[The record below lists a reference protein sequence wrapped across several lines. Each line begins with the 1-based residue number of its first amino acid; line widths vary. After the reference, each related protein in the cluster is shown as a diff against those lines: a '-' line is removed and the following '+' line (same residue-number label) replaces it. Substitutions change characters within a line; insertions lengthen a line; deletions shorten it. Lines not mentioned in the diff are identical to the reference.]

1 MDSQTLVGVLLDTS
15 SLRVAV
21 YDLQGNLLKSQ
32 TASIAEQSTSA
43 WERALREATPKLAD
57 ATICSVASTSGTAL
71 LTDEYG
77 EPVFPPQMYYETAPA
92 QARTL
97 RASVEGI
104 GDDEWEIVCSPTAPL
119 PKIIHL
125 KEQYPTRFEN
135 VEWILSPTT
144 WLLYRL
150 RYGNSQR
157 WRGVETDWTNA
168 LKFGADI
175 RPSLPTWYDGLFEA
189 AELSPS
195 LFPAIRPPGS
205 FIAVANSE
213 FASRIGFDGCRL
225 FQGVT
230 DGAASVLA
238 NGCLEPGDFSVTFG
252 DTSVIKF
259 VSKSIKHHDSLY
271 YHRHPIDGYVPGTSF
286 DSGNALRWFSEH
298 ALNIPVERGLELA
311 SSAPPGE
318 ENQVY
323 LPGDRGLLRDPN
335 LGLSILGL
343 DYDQSLSTDQVQ
355 GRLTRGLALGII
367 LTEWGYLSLIEDHF
381 DTRIEDI
388 RVMDTGGPN
397 LERHE
402 WWNQLRAS
410 VWGRQVTVMDART
423 TAGLLIPATLITSL
437 YDTPA
442 EATDALL
449 RQRSTVEPDPEL
461 SEQYEQSKDGF
472 FDRWE
477 QVASVYER

>member
-15 SLRVAV
+15 SVRVAV
-21 YDLQGNLLKSQ
+21 YDLQGNLLESH
-32 TASIAEQSTSA
+32 TASIAEQTTSA
-43 WERALREATPKLAD
+43 WERALRTATPELAD
-57 ATICSVASTSGTAL
+57 AAICSVASTSGTAL
-71 LTDEYG
+71 LVDEYG
-77 EPVFPPQMYYETAPA
+77 EPVFPPQMYYESAPE
-92 QARTL
+92 QARKL
-97 RASVEGI
+97 RDSVEGV
-104 GDDEWEIVCSPTAPL
+104 GDDELEIVCSPTAPL
-119 PKIIHL
+119 PKVVQL
-125 KEQYPTRFEN
+125 KDQHPTRFEK

-189 AELSPS
+189 AGISPS

-213 FASRIGFDGCRL
+213 FAGRIGFDGSRL

-238 NGCLEPGDFSVTFG
+238 TGCLEAGDFSVTFG

-259 VSKSIKHHDSLY
+259 VSESIKHHDSLY

-286 DSGNALRWFSEH
+286 DSGSALRWFSEH
-298 ALNIPVERGLELA
+298 ILDVPVERGLEVA
-311 SSAPPGE
+311 RSVPAGE
-318 ENQVY
+318 ETQVY
-323 LPGDRGLLRDPN
+323 LPGDRGLFRDPDI
-335 LGLSILGL
+335 GLSILGL

-355 GRLTRGLALGII
+355 GRLSRGLALGIV
-367 LTEWGYLSLIEDHF
+367 LAEWGYLSLIEDHF
-381 DTRIEDI
+381 DTHIQDI
-388 RVMDTGGPN
+388 RVMNTGGSN
-397 LERHE
+397 LGSYE

-410 VWGRQVTVMDART
+410 VWERQVTEMEART

-437 YDTPA
+437 YDTPT
-442 EATDALL
+442 EATEALL
-449 RQRSTVEPDPEL
+449 RQQSTVDPDPEL

-472 FDRWE
+472 FDRWK